1 VGQLRFTDEEM
12 RRYSRQ
18 MILREVGGLGQAR
31 LRRATASARSE
42 LEALYLAGAGVG
54 TLEVPSEAVA
64 EAARAL
70 NPLVTVVVRDL
81 PSIVASGAATG
92 EEAAASALRTV
103 KEILGL

>member
-1 VGQLRFTDEEM
+1 LGQLRFTDEEM

-31 LRRATASARSE
+31 LRRASASANSE

-54 TLEVPSEAVA
+54 TLTVPNHAIA

-70 NPLVTVVVRDL
+70 NPLVSVVVGADTA
-81 PSIVASGAATG
+81 ASTDDG
-92 EEAAASALRTV
+92 EQAAASALRTL